1 MYRDAIRKFSALSHL
16 INIMQSRFKLIRY
29 FSITSWVAFGC
40 VAAALIHFHASE
52 SKLVKSVQNQDAQT
66 IHEMQTL
73 LVNRAEEVARRDLL
87 TAHEDSNV
95 QLARLLSNALW
106 EDPLAPF
113 LAAARAIDFTH
124 CLNLSKHEG
133 TVPAPMP
140 SAQTR
145 ACLRQLGARVRAL
158 PQFAALDTRL
168 LGAMRGSRV
177 VKIRMHDLQ
186 GITLYSTDHPQV
198 GEDQSGHPGWRR
210 AAREGQPASE
220 LSFPDRSAALRDLVD
235 NRDVIASHWPV
246 VDPRTNKT
254 IAVFE
259 VHSDITADLN
269 QIQQTSADVRRTA
282 ADNQAGLER
291 QMQDNRDQVQRSEQ
305 MQLVM
310 LAGLLVLLY
319 AVLHA
324 IVRRAQAMLEKQA
337 QESEANKQRL
347 AQSEKMALL
356 GQMVASVAHQL
367 NTPLAFSKSN
377 VFMAIQALD
386 DMAPGI
392 RSASRALERATT
404 SAGDTAASRPL
415 ELDTDSVRSRLDQFP
430 DELRMTQDMLGD
442 VLMGL
447 DQMNEMV
454 DNLRSFTRLD
464 RSRTAVVDLNATL
477 ASVIYIAKAVISTKI
492 RVVHKFSRLPRLACH
507 ASQLNQAF
515 LNLILNAAHAI
526 DGAGV
531 VTVSTAAGGQ
541 RIRITVED
549 TGNGIH
555 DDVLPRI
562 FDPYFTTKPV
572 GAGTGLGLAIA
583 RDIVTEHGGTLTVKT
598 QVGVG
603 TTFQI
608 ELPIPAGQAA

>member
-1 MYRDAIRKFSALSHL
+1 
-16 INIMQSRFKLIRY
+16 MQPRFKLIRY
-29 FSITSWVAFGC
+29 FTITSWFALGC
-40 VAAALIHFHASE
+40 VAAALMHFQE
-52 SKLVKSVQNQDAQT
+52 NQSKLVESVLNQEAQAM
-66 IHEMQTL
+66 HEMQTL
-73 LVNRAEEVARRDLL
+73 LVNRSEEAARRDLL
-87 TAHEDSNV
+87 STREDNNV
-95 QLARLLSNALW
+95 QLARLLSSALW
-106 EDPLAPF
+106 EDPLTPF
-113 LAAARAIDFTH
+113 LATARTIDFTH
-124 CLNLSKHEG
+124 CLNLGKHEG
-133 TVPAPMP
+133 TVRAPMP

-145 ACLRQLGARVRAL
+145 TCLRQQGARVRAL

-177 VKIRMHDLQ
+177 VEIRILDLQ

-220 LSFPDRSAALRDLVD
+220 RSSPDRSAAMPGVVEH
-235 NRDVIASHWPV
+235 RDVIASHWPV
-246 VDPRTNKT
+246 VDPRTHQP

-269 QIQQTSADVRRTA
+269 QLQQTAADARQTA

-291 QMQDNRDQVQRSEQ
+291 QARDNRNLVRRSEQ

-310 LAGLLVLLY
+310 LAGLLVLVY
-319 AVLHA
+319 AALHT
-324 IVRRAQAMLEKQA
+324 IVRRAQAAIEKQA
-337 QESEANKQRL
+337 LESEANKQRL
-347 AQSEKMALL
+347 AQSEKMASL

-377 VFMAIQALD
+377 VFMAIRALD

-392 RSASRALERATT
+392 RSASQALERATT

-415 ELDTDSVRSRLDQFP
+415 ELDTDSVLSRLSQFP

-464 RSRTAVVDLNATL
+464 RSRTAVVDLNTTL

-492 RVVHKFSRLPRLACH
+492 RVVHKFSRLPGLECH
-507 ASQLNQAF
+507 VSQLNQAF
-515 LNLILNAAHAI
+515 LNLILNAAQAI

-531 VTVSTAAGGQ
+531 VTVSTASDGQ

-549 TGNGIH
+549 TGNGIP

-572 GAGTGLGLAIA
+572 GTGTGLGLAIA
-583 RDIVTEHGGTLTVKT
+583 RDIVTDHGGTLTVKT